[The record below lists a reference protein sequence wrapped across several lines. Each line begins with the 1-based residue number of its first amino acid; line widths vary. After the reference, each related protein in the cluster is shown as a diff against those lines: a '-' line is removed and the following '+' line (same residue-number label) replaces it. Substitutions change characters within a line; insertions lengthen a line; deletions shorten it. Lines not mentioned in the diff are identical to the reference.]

1 MKIVSVV
8 GARPQ
13 FIKIAPISEEIR
25 KKHTEIIVHTGQH
38 YHYKMSGIF
47 FRELNIPTPDY
58 NLKIGSG
65 THAQQT
71 GKMLVGIEKILLDEQ
86 PDIVLV
92 YGDTNSTIAGAL
104 ASAKIRT
111 PIAHIE
117 AGLRS
122 FNNNMPEEIN
132 RILTDR
138 ISQLL
143 FCPSDAAVQNLKNEG
158 IEKNVYLVGDVM
170 LDLVRENIVRIQK
183 ESKIL
188 ETLNLQE
195 KQYILA
201 TVHRSHNADNI
212 KNLKSI
218 FTAFIASGEKIIMPL
233 HPRTE
238 KMLLHTN

>member
-1 MKIVSVV
+1 
-8 GARPQ
+8 
-13 FIKIAPISEEIR
+13 
-25 KKHTEIIVHTGQH
+25 
-38 YHYKMSGIF
+38 
-47 FRELNIPTPDY
+47 
-58 NLKIGSG
+58 
-65 THAQQT
+65 
-71 GKMLVGIEKILLDEQ
+71 
-86 PDIVLV
+86 
-92 YGDTNSTIAGAL
+92 
-104 ASAKIRT
+104 
-111 PIAHIE
+111 
-117 AGLRS
+117 
-122 FNNNMPEEIN
+122 MPEEIN

-143 FCPSDAAVQNLKNEG
+143 FCPSESAIQNLKNEG

-218 FTAFIASGEKIIMPL
+218 FTAFIESGEKIIMPL

-238 KMLLHTN
+238 KMLSHTDLLNRIKKHKLIKLIKPVSYFDHIFLESKAKKIITDSGGVQKEAYLLKVPCITLRNETEWIETLHGGWNILAGTDAGKILKTIKQHKPNKKWHNFYGYGYTSTTASKKIVEILQKWVKTKN